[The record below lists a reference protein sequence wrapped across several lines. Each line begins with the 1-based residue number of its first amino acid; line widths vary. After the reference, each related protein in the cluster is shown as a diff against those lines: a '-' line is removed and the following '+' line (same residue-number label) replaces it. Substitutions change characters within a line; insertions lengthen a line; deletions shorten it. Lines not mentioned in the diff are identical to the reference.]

1 MYFLIVCV
9 QSRSPF
15 MIIECVVFFN
25 ARKRFFHKNATVL
38 TVIIKIKFFI
48 KMESPAE
55 LALNF
60 EIVLYQ
66 VLDLQTETL

>member
-1 MYFLIVCV
+1 
-9 QSRSPF
+9 

-25 ARKRFFHKNATVL
+25 ARKRFCHKNATVL

-48 KMESPAE
+48 IEFFIKMESPAE
-55 LALNF
+55 PALNF